1 MKTKINR
8 KLYQER
14 AEILKALAH
23 PSRLLI
29 IDVLNQRGE
38 VCVCDLVEL
47 VGSDQSTVSKHLST
61 LRQARIIADRKDG
74 KNSMYRLT
82 RPCVIGFF
90 ECIEQVMKE
99 NLKEQRALMAS

>member
-1 MKTKINR
+1 MKTKINK

-38 VCVCDLVEL
+38 VCVRDLVKL
-47 VGSDQSTVSKHLST
+47 IGSDQSTVSKHLGI
-61 LRQARIIADRKDG
+61 LRQARIIDDRKEG
-74 KNSMYRLT
+74 KSSMYRLT
-82 RPCVIGFF
+82 RPCVISFF
-90 ECIEQVMKE
+90 QCIEQVMKE